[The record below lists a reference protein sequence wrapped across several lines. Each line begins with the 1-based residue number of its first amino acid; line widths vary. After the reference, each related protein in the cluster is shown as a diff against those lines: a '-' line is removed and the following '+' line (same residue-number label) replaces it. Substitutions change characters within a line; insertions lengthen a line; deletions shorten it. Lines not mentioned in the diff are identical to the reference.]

1 MQEKRGGKQIIPRPD
16 SWSEGEAAPWSNIS
30 NPQFTIESI
39 TRTFT
44 GNTPDDSSVDSY
56 DRESSVL
63 IALYEFKEQVW
74 MILTR
79 RSETMRF
86 HTSEVSFPG
95 GNQEPQDNDPWDT
108 ALREAH
114 EEIGLDPTLPKKIG
128 QLTSFVTV
136 GSNSLVTPFV
146 ATLPYPPELKA
157 NTVEV
162 EKILHIPLYE
172 LLSDEVYREEI
183 WVLRDGKIRSIN
195 FFEIVGDT
203 IWGATGSMIR
213 EFLTKLIRIQDT
225 QELT

>member
-1 MQEKRGGKQIIPRPD
+1 M
-16 SWSEGEAAPWSNIS
+16 
-30 NPQFTIESI
+30 
-39 TRTFT
+39 
-44 GNTPDDSSVDSY
+44 
-56 DRESSVL
+56 
-63 IALYEFKEQVW
+63 
-74 MILTR
+74 
-79 RSETMRF
+79 
-86 HTSEVSFPG
+86 
-95 GNQEPQDNDPWDT
+95 
-108 ALREAH
+108 REAH